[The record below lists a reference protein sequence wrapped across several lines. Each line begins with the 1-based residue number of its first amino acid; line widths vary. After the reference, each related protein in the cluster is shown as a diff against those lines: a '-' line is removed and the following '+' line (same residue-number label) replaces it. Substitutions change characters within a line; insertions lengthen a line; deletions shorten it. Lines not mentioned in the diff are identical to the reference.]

1 MDHRQVGLGAL
12 LLFLSSAVML
22 QTGIVGTRVPLVVV
36 GMTALSVAAGALFT
50 ARTEP
55 SGP

>member
-22 QTGIVGTRVPLVVV
+22 HTGIVESRVPLVVV
-36 GMTALSVAAGALFT
+36 GMTALSVAAGVLVT
-50 ARTEP
+50 TRTEP
-55 SGP
+55 SGR